1 VNKKVDNTQFVII
14 ASGKNNQDWMD
25 RHLKSVLVQNYK
37 NYLYFYLNDN
47 GTDNT
52 INIYNKLVKK
62 DDRFNIINNI
72 DEEKTADFNIK
83 VRLELF
89 KNSNFSDEAV
99 FVYLDGDDWFFSTEV
114 LNYLNKAYQEEDLLL
129 TYGNFVEYPSG
140 RKSTFV
146 SPHPSRVIEQRSFRK
161 DSWRA
166 SHLKTFKKKIAKRL
180 SLDDYTINN
189 KLTFV
194 GDQATML
201 SLLEMAGERHKCI
214 EKILYV
220 YNRANPG
227 NYYKK
232 KDIFQ
237 EMLKQEKELRKK
249 PPRELIR

>member
-1 VNKKVDNTQFVII
+1 MRDIKFVII
-14 ASGKNNQDWMD
+14 ASGKNNERWIE
-25 RHLKSVLVQNYK
+25 RHLKSVLLQKYSNYEHY
-37 NYLYFYLNDN
+37 YLDDNSSDLTLEKYKKIILNDE
-47 GTDNT
+47 
-52 INIYNKLVKK
+52 
-62 DDRFNIINNI
+62 RFNILYNEDKLQTNH
-72 DEEKTADFNIK
+72 FNITN
-83 VRLELF
+83 RLDLF
-89 KNSNFSDEAV
+89 NKEEYSDDVV
-99 FVYLDGDDWFFSTEV
+99 FIYLDGDDWFFSTEV

-140 RKSTFV
+140 RKSTIV
-146 SPHPSRVIEQRSFRK
+146 SPHPSHVIEQRSFRK

-227 NYYKK
+227 NYDKK

-249 PPRELIR
+249 PPRKLIR